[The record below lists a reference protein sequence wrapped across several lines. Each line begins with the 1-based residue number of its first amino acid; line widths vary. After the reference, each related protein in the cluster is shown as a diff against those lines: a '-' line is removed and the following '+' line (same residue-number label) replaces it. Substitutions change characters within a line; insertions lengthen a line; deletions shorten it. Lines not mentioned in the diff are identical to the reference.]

1 MQKIYSPE
9 ELNSFSRETLV
20 AVILSMQNQLT
31 QLNTNMERL
40 IEQIASA
47 NNHRYGRSSEKL
59 DVIAGQL
66 ELELIFNEAEALTE
80 TLYVVEPREE
90 DVIQVTRRK
99 KKGKREA
106 DLKDLPV
113 EVIPHTIPEAKLQ
126 EIFGSVGWKQL
137 PDEVYKR
144 VRVQPAVYT
153 VEEHHVAVYAGKD
166 NQTIVKADRPREL
179 LRNSIL
185 TPSLGASIMNAKY
198 VNGLPLYRISQE
210 FQRNDIHI
218 SRQVMA
224 NWMIQ
229 CADRYLGPLY
239 DYLHNR
245 MYHFHVL
252 QADETPVKVSK
263 DGRPANSK
271 SYMWVYRT
279 GKGYSDTPIILYEY
293 QKTRKADHP
302 REFLKGFTGT
312 VVCDGYSAYRKLDR
326 ESETIVFAGC
336 WTHARRHF
344 ADALKALPKK
354 DHQAAKD
361 TIAYEAIKRI
371 GAIYHLDN
379 QLADLKPD
387 DRKKQRQINLKPL
400 VEAFFVWAKEIQF
413 SGRLTKGKT
422 LEGINY
428 CINQEEALKVFL
440 DDGEVPLD
448 NNATEGALR
457 SFCLHKH
464 AWKLIDSIDGAQSSA
479 IIYSIT
485 ETAKANHLNPFR
497 YLEYILTVMK
507 DHQEDTDY
515 CFMEELLPWSEQ
527 LPEICISKTK
537 TTNV

>member
-1 MQKIYSPE
+1 
-9 ELNSFSRETLV
+9 
-20 AVILSMQNQLT
+20 
-31 QLNTNMERL
+31 
-40 IEQIASA
+40 
-47 NNHRYGRSSEKL
+47 
-59 DVIAGQL
+59 
-66 ELELIFNEAEALTE
+66 
-80 TLYVVEPREE
+80 
-90 DVIQVTRRK
+90 
-99 KKGKREA
+99 
-106 DLKDLPV
+106 
-113 EVIPHTIPEAKLQ
+113 
-126 EIFGSVGWKQL
+126 
-137 PDEVYKR
+137 
-144 VRVQPAVYT
+144 
-153 VEEHHVAVYAGKD
+153 
-166 NQTIVKADRPREL
+166 
-179 LRNSIL
+179 
-185 TPSLGASIMNAKY
+185 
-198 VNGLPLYRISQE
+198 
-210 FQRNDIHI
+210 
-218 SRQVMA
+218 MA

-245 MYHFHVL
+245 MYRFHVL

-279 GKGYSDTPIILYEY
+279 GKEYGDTPIILYEY
-293 QKTRKADHP
+293 LKTRKADHP
-302 REFLKGFTGT
+302 REFLKGFTGV

-336 WTHARRHF
+336 WTHARRYF

-354 DHQAAKD
+354 EHPAAKD
-361 TIAYEAIKRI
+361 TVAYEAIKRI

-379 QLADLKPD
+379 QLSDLKPD
-387 DRKKQRQINLKPL
+387 ERRKQRQINLKPL
-400 VEAFFVWAKEIQF
+400 VEAFFAWAKEIQA
-413 SGRLTKGKT
+413 SGRLSKGKT
-422 LEGINY
+422 LDGINY

-464 AWKLIDSIDGAQSSA
+464 AWKLIDSIDGAKSSA

-485 ETAKANHLNPFR
+485 ETAKANNLSPFR
-497 YLEYILTVMK
+497 YLEYVLTVMK

-527 LPEICISKTK
+527 LPEICRSKAK